1 MSRRESLLES
11 LQLGKPHSGDEERF
25 RQRVEKWKVSA
36 LGFLPEIYILR
47 GAINSISQR
56 YFDRRETLFPE
67 VAEGFGQLLASVEKL
82 VGIYNEALAVDI
94 ERLERLFNETGD
106 GQDESQLTIDLAG
119 LVEAVQRVA
128 KEQVANLVDMAK
140 ADALDLL
147 GETRQELSWWTDT
160 SYDRTLLFHS
170 V

>member
-1 MSRRESLLES
+1 
-11 LQLGKPHSGDEERF
+11 
-25 RQRVEKWKVSA
+25 
-36 LGFLPEIYILR
+36 
-47 GAINSISQR
+47 
-56 YFDRRETLFPE
+56 
-67 VAEGFGQLLASVEKL
+67 LAR
-82 VGIYNEALAVDI
+82 DI

>member
-1 MSRRESLLES
+1 MAR
-11 LQLGKPHSGDEERF
+11 
-25 RQRVEKWKVSA
+25 
-36 LGFLPEIYILR
+36 
-47 GAINSISQR
+47 
-56 YFDRRETLFPE
+56 
-67 VAEGFGQLLASVEKL
+67 
-82 VGIYNEALAVDI
+82 DI

-170 V
+170 VLN

>member
-1 MSRRESLLES
+1 MAR
-11 LQLGKPHSGDEERF
+11 
-25 RQRVEKWKVSA
+25 
-36 LGFLPEIYILR
+36 
-47 GAINSISQR
+47 
-56 YFDRRETLFPE
+56 
-67 VAEGFGQLLASVEKL
+67 
-82 VGIYNEALAVDI
+82 DI

-147 GETRQELSWWTDT
+147 GETRQALSWWTDT

-170 V
+170 VLAQLLGHAGALGSPGTRSAARRISSFRSTMLPLCYATCYAPRLHGRALLDVTETGKSPIRECRQAAASNPANRSYGNVQ

>member
-1 MSRRESLLES
+1 MAR
-11 LQLGKPHSGDEERF
+11 
-25 RQRVEKWKVSA
+25 
-36 LGFLPEIYILR
+36 
-47 GAINSISQR
+47 
-56 YFDRRETLFPE
+56 
-67 VAEGFGQLLASVEKL
+67 
-82 VGIYNEALAVDI
+82 DI

-119 LVEAVQRVA
+119 LGEAVQRVA

>member
-1 MSRRESLLES
+1 MAR
-11 LQLGKPHSGDEERF
+11 
-25 RQRVEKWKVSA
+25 
-36 LGFLPEIYILR
+36 
-47 GAINSISQR
+47 
-56 YFDRRETLFPE
+56 
-67 VAEGFGQLLASVEKL
+67 
-82 VGIYNEALAVDI
+82 DI

>member
-1 MSRRESLLES
+1 MAR
-11 LQLGKPHSGDEERF
+11 
-25 RQRVEKWKVSA
+25 
-36 LGFLPEIYILR
+36 
-47 GAINSISQR
+47 
-56 YFDRRETLFPE
+56 
-67 VAEGFGQLLASVEKL
+67 
-82 VGIYNEALAVDI
+82 DI

-147 GETRQELSWWTDT
+147 GQTRQELSWWTDT

-170 V
+170 VLN

>member
-1 MSRRESLLES
+1 M
-11 LQLGKPHSGDEERF
+11 
-25 RQRVEKWKVSA
+25 A
-36 LGFLPEIYILR
+36 
-47 GAINSISQR
+47 R
-56 YFDRRETLFPE
+56 Y
-67 VAEGFGQLLASVEKL
+67 
-82 VGIYNEALAVDI
+82 I